1 MPVGKSASGLDEK
14 EKKNSCA
21 VIHFLL
27 LIWIYNIYHNL
38 CSYRQI
44 YKIKAL
50 KIHQFFYY
58 LNLFVVAEPA
68 KKAVLRIRYDLFWI
82 RIHADPD
89 PQHWTK

>member
-50 KIHQFFYY
+50 KIHQFFCRSRASEKSS
-58 LNLFVVAEPA
+58 V
-68 KKAVLRIRYDLFWI
+68 
-82 RIHADPD
+82 ADPV
-89 PQHWTK
+89 